1 MLRFRIGNCGLSG
14 EEQTVKLRC
23 SFNSY
28 KNEPR
33 VLNQFLE
40 LWYRYVVQVTVT
52 DVKLAIQSKV
62 SFSFSQPPPRE
73 VELAAG
79 RNKIPLPKS
88 IAGPSVPLPPE
99 QDTLLSP
106 NYQLIIPPKKSA
118 STEPEET
125 KDDEDM
131 TNPAQQTSELRS
143 RNSSKGLFPS
153 L

>member
-1 MLRFRIGNCGLSG
+1 MSANPPS
-14 EEQTVKLRC
+14 
-23 SFNSY
+23 
-28 KNEPR
+28 
-33 VLNQFLE
+33 
-40 LWYRYVVQVTVT
+40 TVT

-62 SFSFSQPPPRE
+62 SFRFSQPPPRE
-73 VELAAG
+73 VEILLELTAG

-106 NYQLIIPPKKSA
+106 NYQLIILSKKPA

-125 KDDEDM
+125 EDNEDM

-143 RNSSKGLFPS
+143 RNSSKDLFPS